1 LGEPA
6 LNKVLISA
14 SMIVRDEERFLE
26 GCLNSIRY
34 VVDEIVIVDTGSID
48 QTKAIAKKFDARV
61 FDFPWSDD
69 FSSARNEALKHCL
82 GEWILYI
89 DADERLRPIDKSQVE
104 CLLSDRS
111 KVAFTVKFH
120 PCDGYTA
127 YKEHRIFRNDP
138 RIRFNGVIH
147 ETIIPSISTVVD
159 EDHLKIGS
167 SNLIV
172 DHIGYDGDQKHKHM
186 RNLPLLRRQVER
198 EPKRVYCW
206 WHLGV
211 VLKGLGDEEGAEQV
225 WKSAIKVIREKK
237 TVDPADSQPYY
248 DLIRLKY
255 GKGKDVT
262 ELIKEAQAL
271 FPENYLIIWIKG
283 MMLMHEQHFED
294 AIPLFKFLTSI
305 DASNFDGGPLAYDA
319 RIFNVLS
326 YEPMATCYYK
336 LGRFKESE
344 TYYALAEQ
352 FDPDNLEYKTKR
364 MYVATLLKKHK
375 VKYAG

>member
-1 LGEPA
+1 
-6 LNKVLISA
+6 
-14 SMIVRDEERFLE
+14 MIVRDEERFLE

-48 QTKAIAKKFDARV
+48 QTKEIAGKFNARI
-61 FDFPWSDD
+61 FDFPWRGD

-89 DADERLRPIDKSQVE
+89 DADERLRPIEKSQVR
-104 CLLSDRS
+104 CLLSDHS

-120 PCDGYTA
+120 PYSGYTA
-127 YKEHRIFRNDP
+127 YNEYRIFRNDP

-147 ETIIPSISTVVD
+147 ETMIPSIRAVAA
-159 EDHLKIGS
+159 EDHLKIGA
-167 SNLIV
+167 SNLII
-172 DHIGYDGDQKHKHM
+172 DHIGYDEDQKHKHM
-186 RNLPLLRRQVER
+186 RNLPLLRRQLEL
-198 EPKRVYCW
+198 EPKKVYCW

-211 VLKGLGDEEGAEQV
+211 VLNGLGDEEGAEEA
-225 WKSAIKVIREKK
+225 WKSAIEVIRDKK

-255 GKGKDVT
+255 EKGKDVT

-271 FPENYLIIWIKG
+271 FPENYLIMWING
-283 MMLMHEQHFED
+283 MMLMNKQDFED
-294 AIPLFKFLTSI
+294 AIPLFKYLTSI
-305 DASNFDGGPLAYDA
+305 DATELDGGPLAYDA

-344 TYYALAEQ
+344 IYYALAER

-364 MYVATLLKKHK
+364 MYVAALLKKHK